1 LRRDLPEI
9 LEDAENGLMSD
20 FRGLLAGLREDLVSL
35 DERVATLDQTT
46 LQRSQ
51 AHADAR
57 RLLKRRGVGPI
68 TATALIAS
76 LGDGRGFRCGRG
88 ASAWVGRVPG
98 QHSSG
103 GKEKLLGISKR
114 GDAYL
119 CTWLIHGARSVIKT
133 AKDKND
139 SLSRWVQSLC
149 ARRNKNIAAVALA
162 NKTMRMA
169 WAILRHGGD
178 YQPDYPSRAQAQAA

>member
-1 LRRDLPEI
+1 
-9 LEDAENGLMSD
+9 M
-20 FRGLLAGLREDLVSL
+20 
-35 DERVATLDQTT
+35 
-46 LQRSQ
+46 
-51 AHADAR
+51 
-57 RLLKRRGVGPI
+57 
-68 TATALIAS
+68 
-76 LGDGRGFRCGRG
+76 
-88 ASAWVGRVPG
+88 PG

-119 CTWLIHGARSVIKT
+119 CTRLIHGARSVIKT